1 MGRIYQIKL
10 RKDSKHHY
18 LYTKDQKTFYDTYED
33 CKLETNPNTTLDATK
48 IQNALTKYK
57 SQRP

>member
-10 RKDSKHHY
+10 RKDSKYHY

-33 CKLETNPNTTLDATK
+33 CKLGTNPNTTLHATK